1 MFSNVLKKFFT
12 DAVQYENKVATDGY
26 FARGTQ
32 MLTQII
38 TVIRRSNDTLLAD
51 AFGAAVLMVLLV
63 ASLHLPTI
71 G

>member
-1 MFSNVLKKFFT
+1 
-12 DAVQYENKVATDGY
+12 VATDGY

-51 AFGAAVLMVLLV
+51 AFGAAALMVLLV